1 MMKAELILSCSCN
14 VNILILLRD
23 QVNDWSRLCLFK
35 GAASGNSVTNQTLS
49 ARQVTTV
56 TETMSA
62 NQIEA
67 VVCNVDDLKN
77 GE

>member
-1 MMKAELILSCSCN
+1 MTGL
-14 VNILILLRD
+14 
-23 QVNDWSRLCLFK
+23 LCLFA
-35 GAASGNSVTNQTLS
+35 GAASGNSETNQTLS
-49 ARQVTTV
+49 ARQVTTD